1 MFAVAF
7 DFYISELKTYYGDPY
22 NNAYLEIRNIM
33 KKYDFRWI
41 QGSTYVTDNEDMA
54 NLAFLMSEFSE
65 IEWFA
70 RSVKDIRAFEIKNW
84 SNYTDFVKRKFV

>member
-7 DFYISELKTYYGDPY
+7 DFDISELKTYYGDPY

-33 KKYDFRWI
+33 KKYGFRWI
-41 QGSTYVTDNEDMA
+41 QGSTYITDNEDMA

-70 RSVKDIRAFEIKNW
+70 RRVKDIRAFEIKNW